1 MRNKTKTILL
11 PLLALVFAVMFCLS
25 LAPLAAR
32 AADTD
37 KFVLLTDT
45 ATNEGESVGSNSVA
59 LTEKDGGFTVA
70 GKQKD
75 SRTVAVYDHGYQLG
89 SKVSFT
95 ARVDQD
101 YSGLNGGDLKSQVY
115 FSLFFAQA
123 EKGEN
128 GFDAADFKN
137 SRTEGNGASLHLFSS
152 EDLSPDTGGNYRGMV
167 NISTFGRRD
176 IVNTDSMY
184 GNTHGDGVTDIGW
197 AISQNKPFTIEM
209 GTEKAGGIDQF
220 YILITVDRTP
230 ERPAVSQSK
239 ISFPLTDLVK
249 DTENQSPYYV
259 AFEFANMNATERSVD
274 AEVSAITA
282 EEAGLTLEPE
292 SVFLKP
298 EQTKQLSAKDAISS
312 EAVAD
317 VAYVSENPEIATV
330 SESGL
335 VTALKAGTTKISA
348 TAADGRKGEAYVTV
362 ANRITL
368 DADAKE
374 MQVGEFSNL
383 VATTNPA
390 NLTVV
395 WSSSDDEVVSVNDGV
410 LQALKAGTSTVTAKI
425 LNFESGELEL
435 KAACEVTVKAYE
447 KPEDVHGDGTHYL
460 YSENLIARGTGYEKT
475 DKGVSFNGNIQNGI
489 RTRSSAK
496 A

>member
-45 ATNEGESVGSNSVA
+45 ATNEGEPVGSNSVA

-184 GNTHGDGVTDIGW
+184 GNTHGEGVTDIGW

-239 ISFPLTDLVK
+239 ISFPLTDVVK
-249 DTENQSPYYV
+249 DT
-259 AFEFANMNATERSVD
+259 
-274 AEVSAITA
+274 
-282 EEAGLTLEPE
+282 
-292 SVFLKP
+292 
-298 EQTKQLSAKDAISS
+298 
-312 EAVAD
+312 
-317 VAYVSENPEIATV
+317 
-330 SESGL
+330 
-335 VTALKAGTTKISA
+335 
-348 TAADGRKGEAYVTV
+348 
-362 ANRITL
+362 
-368 DADAKE
+368 
-374 MQVGEFSNL
+374 
-383 VATTNPA
+383 
-390 NLTVV
+390 
-395 WSSSDDEVVSVNDGV
+395 
-410 LQALKAGTSTVTAKI
+410 
-425 LNFESGELEL
+425 
-435 KAACEVTVKAYE
+435 
-447 KPEDVHGDGTHYL
+447 
-460 YSENLIARGTGYEKT
+460 
-475 DKGVSFNGNIQNGI
+475 
-489 RTRSSAK
+489 
-496 A
+496 